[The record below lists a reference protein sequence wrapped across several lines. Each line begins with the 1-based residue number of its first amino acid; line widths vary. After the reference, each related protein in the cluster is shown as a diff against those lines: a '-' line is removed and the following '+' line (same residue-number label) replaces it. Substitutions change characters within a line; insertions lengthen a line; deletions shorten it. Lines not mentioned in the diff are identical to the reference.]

1 MKLETL
7 QPKNV
12 VFFDLETTGL
22 YHTDPDIL
30 QISAILGDSSD
41 SFDKFLLPT
50 KKGRTD
56 PDAEKVNRLRYNSS
70 DSMLWKIVDENN
82 KRKCQAEQPNQA
94 LTKFVLW
101 INRHFLGIVHKF
113 FRLLTLR
120 FIFFFENTF

>member
-30 QISAILGDSSD
+30 QISAIVGDSSD
-41 SFDKFLLPT
+41 SFDKFLLPI

-70 DSMLWKIVDENN
+70 DSLLWKIVDENN

-101 INRHFLGIVHKF
+101 INRHF
-113 FRLLTLR
+113 FRNRTQVFQAFDFDIYFL
-120 FIFFFENTF
+120 F